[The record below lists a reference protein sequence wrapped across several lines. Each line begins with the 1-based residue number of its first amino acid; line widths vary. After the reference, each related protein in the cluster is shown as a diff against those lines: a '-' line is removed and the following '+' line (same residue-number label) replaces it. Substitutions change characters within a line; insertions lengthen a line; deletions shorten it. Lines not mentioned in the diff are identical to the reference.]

1 MAKFTYIGPVR
12 ELLPMAGLP
21 LKGALKDNILQVLK
35 HQGILMED
43 GLIHTIDDHDKLVI
57 KARQLRADITIL
69 KEEVVALPGF
79 VDCHTHICFS
89 GSRAGDYALRNA
101 GSSYL
106 EIAEKGGGIW
116 DTVTKTRQA
125 SEDELRLGVIERA
138 KEHLQQGVTTL
149 EIKSGYGL
157 NVKDELKMLRAI
169 DKARSS
175 VPTGLIS
182 TCLAAHIFPKDFN
195 GTKTEYLELLAK
207 ELLPEIKKQGLA
219 KRVDAFVEEGAF
231 SRDEIL
237 PYLKKATSLG
247 FDLTLHA
254 DQFSTGGSEV
264 AIECKALSADHL
276 EASTQ
281 KEIDAL
287 AKSDVI
293 AVALPGAS
301 LGLGCGFTPARS
313 LLDAGASLV
322 IASDHNPGSA
332 PMGQLLLQAAV
343 LGAFEKLTTAEVLA
357 GITCRAAAALGLKDR
372 GTLVKGMLA
381 DIVLFPTTDHRE
393 ILYQQG
399 SLKPSYTVKKGRIV
413 YSKIEQ

>member
-1 MAKFTYIGPVR
+1 MANFTYIGPVR

-237 PYLKKATSLG
+237 PYLK
-247 FDLTLHA
+247 
-254 DQFSTGGSEV
+254 
-264 AIECKALSADHL
+264 
-276 EASTQ
+276 
-281 KEIDAL
+281 
-287 AKSDVI
+287 
-293 AVALPGAS
+293 
-301 LGLGCGFTPARS
+301 
-313 LLDAGASLV
+313 
-322 IASDHNPGSA
+322 
-332 PMGQLLLQAAV
+332 
-343 LGAFEKLTTAEVLA
+343 
-357 GITCRAAAALGLKDR
+357 
-372 GTLVKGMLA
+372 
-381 DIVLFPTTDHRE
+381 
-393 ILYQQG
+393 
-399 SLKPSYTVKKGRIV
+399 
-413 YSKIEQ
+413 